1 MDFRRI
7 PFQFSTTD
15 AVKRQEELRKRF
27 GLSTEK
33 DKMHIDFSN
42 PGSMG
47 PKTEES
53 TSATN
58 SPRLQHRVPIFIEG
72 SSEPVKSSVD
82 NTQNIDTGRK
92 PHVRVIPIEIE
103 GADSTSKRH
112 RSLSG
117 SYGLHNEPSKNIFI
131 PEEPVKHPV
140 ADPVPK
146 SSKAP
151 RVCNIP
157 IKVEPNYNSKPKSSS
172 PVKSPKAKA
181 PETTKNASV
190 KLNGCSASKVA
201 EVAKKPEKKE
211 SPEQVTLK
219 KIENIIEKLKGYHA
233 DVEKFSGTDKEKQ
246 YRYLDEML
254 TRCMLELDEI
264 DTMGLSSIRLSRKEA
279 VKKVQASIDLL
290 DTKVIR
296 EPKGE
301 APKDSMEVEPST
313 EMTESDKVVEDEPE
327 NESTTVLNEVK
338 SEEMCIETSSVE
350 PVRDSQMDLGV
361 ESISITE
368 NEDVDMVPE
377 NDAVQGNKQ
386 ESSKKD
392 EDVPMAEEE
401 MNVSNR
407 NDETSDQTVQITEME
422 SGTDSTLVMGAEPI
436 IEEPTSEPKEEKVI
450 EADFDSCGDCNV
462 DLNSENCS
470 VVIKEVNDEV
480 KPEMDSNEQVKTN
493 QSSETIVEMEN
504 SKTADIPS
512 LNEVSAAGERT
523 DVDYS
528 ISEGVAKPMD
538 SEEMQPD
545 QSVTS
550 VSDSNDPVASTS

>member
-15 AVKRQEELRKRF
+15 AVKRQEELKKRF

-140 ADPVPK
+140 ENSVPK

-157 IKVEPNYNSKPKSSS
+157 IKVEQNYNSKSNSSS
-172 PVKSPKAKA
+172 PVKSPKVKA
-181 PETTKNASV
+181 PETKNASV
-190 KLNGCSASKVA
+190 KLSGSSASKVA
-201 EVAKKPEKKE
+201 KVAEKPEKKE

-233 DVEKFSGTDKEKQ
+233 VVENFSGTDKEKQ

-301 APKDSMEVEPST
+301 VPKNSMEVEPPT
-313 EMTESDKVVEDEPE
+313 EVTENDKVVGDEPE
-327 NESTTVLNEVK
+327 NESTNLNEVK
-338 SEEMCIETSSVE
+338 PEAEEMSVETSSVE
-350 PVRDSQMDLGV
+350 PEKDSQMDLGV
-361 ESISITE
+361 KSISITK
-368 NEDVDMVPE
+368 NEDVDMVSE
-377 NDAVQGNKQ
+377 NAVQDNKQ

-392 EDVPMAEEE
+392 EDCPMAEGET
-401 MNVSNR
+401 VSNR
-407 NDETSDQTVQITEME
+407 NDESSDQTVQITEIE
-422 SGTDSTLVMGAEPI
+422 SGTESTLVMGAEPI
-436 IEEPTSEPKEEKVI
+436 NEEPTSEPKENVI

-470 VVIKEVNDEV
+470 VIKEVNEV
-480 KPEMDSNEQVKTN
+480 SPEMDSNEQVRTN
-493 QSSETIVEMEN
+493 RSSETIVEMEN
-504 SKTADIPS
+504 FETANISSTAS
-512 LNEVSAAGERT
+512 LNQVSGACDRT
-523 DVDYS
+523 DVELSSTSD
-528 ISEGVAKPMD
+528 GVTKPMD

-545 QSVTS
+545 QSVTG
-550 VSDSNDPVASTS
+550 VSDCNDPVTSTS

>member
-15 AVKRQEELRKRF
+15 PVKRQEELRKRF

-47 PKTEES
+47 PKNDES
-53 TSATN
+53 SSATN

-146 SSKAP
+146 SSKGP

-157 IKVEPNYNSKPKSSS
+157 IKVEQNYNPKTKSSS

-181 PETTKNASV
+181 PEASKNAGV

-201 EVAKKPEKKE
+201 KVAEKKKE
-211 SPEQVTLK
+211 SPEQITLK
-219 KIENIIEKLKGYHA
+219 KIENILEKLKGYHE

-254 TRCMLELDEI
+254 IRCMLELDEI
-264 DTMGLSSIRLSRKEA
+264 DTMGLNSIRLSRKEA

-290 DTKVIR
+290 ESKVIR
-296 EPKGE
+296 EAKGE
-301 APKDSMEVEPST
+301 APKESMEVEPST
-313 EMTESDKVVEDEPE
+313 EVPEVVRDESESVADGEVKAEDEM
-327 NESTTVLNEVK
+327 NV
-338 SEEMCIETSSVE
+338 ETSPGESE
-350 PVRDSQMDLGV
+350 KDSQMDLGV
-361 ESISITE
+361 ENISITE
-368 NEDVDMVPE
+368 NEDVDMMPE
-377 NDAVQGNKQ
+377 KNEVVQDDKL

-392 EDVPMAEEE
+392 GDMLMTKEA
-401 MNVSNR
+401 NFSNEKT
-407 NDETSDQTVQITEME
+407 ETTDQTVQITEME
-422 SGTDSTLVMGAEPI
+422 SGTESTLVMEAEPV
-436 IEEPTSEPKEEKVI
+436 IEEPISESKEEKVI
-450 EADFDSCGDCNV
+450 EADLDSCGDCNV

-470 VVIKEVNDEV
+470 VVINEVNDEV
-480 KPEMDSNEQVKTN
+480 KPEMDSSAQVGTN
-493 QSSETIVEMEN
+493 QLSETIVEMEN
-504 SKTADIPS
+504 SETADIPS
-512 LNEVSAAGERT
+512 SNSSQSQINAAGDR
-523 DVDYS
+523 DVNS
-528 ISEGVAKPMD
+528 ISVLSSEGTTKPMD

-545 QSVTS
+545 HSITAS
-550 VSDSNDPVASTS
+550 GDSNNQITSTS